1 MSITYASDHVIEG
14 KIVQDTITTATGT
27 KLQAKGF
34 KFLVE
39 EELNKLIVRISHNSG
54 VLGLSPEDQ
63 SAGPLLVSALH
74 EQG

>member
-1 MSITYASDHVIEG
+1 MIEG
-14 KIVQDTITTATGT
+14 QIVQDTVTTATGK

-34 KFLVE
+34 KFLIE
-39 EELNKLIVRISHNSG
+39 EELNSLVIDINDNSG

-63 SAGPLLVSALH
+63 SAGPLLVSAFH